1 MKKIFLSLILINSLF
16 IEAQEPCDGPAG
28 CPIYEHIKDE
38 GDHMLEQFMSVAV
51 VAILVLGV
59 GGAAVSASG
68 ESVEFNFDNNS
79 LKSGVQ
85 IMPLDSKLE
94 INTLTP
100 QISEFHT
107 EFYFNKTSINLL
119 EVKYKFN

>member
-51 VAILVLGV
+51 VGILVLGL

-68 ESVEFNFDNNS
+68 ESVELNFDNNP
-79 LKSGVQ
+79 LKSGMQ

-94 INTLTP
+94 INTLTT
-100 QISEFHT
+100 QISKFNT

-119 EVKYKFN
+119 KFKYKFN

>member
-51 VAILVLGV
+51 VALVVIGV

-68 ESVEFNFDNNS
+68 ESVEFNFDNNPF
-79 LKSGVQ
+79 KSGMQ

-100 QISEFHT
+100 QISRFDT

-119 EVKYKFN
+119 ELKYKFN

>member
-38 GDHMLEQFMSVAV
+38 EDHMLEQFMSVAV
-51 VAILVLGV
+51 VALVVIEV

-68 ESVEFNFDNNS
+68 ESVEFNFDNDPF
-79 LKSGVQ
+79 KTGMQ
-85 IMPLDSKLE
+85 IMPIDSKLE
-94 INTLTP
+94 INSLTP
-100 QISEFHT
+100 ETSKFDS

>member
-59 GGAAVSASG
+59 GGAAVSANG
-68 ESVEFNFDNNS
+68 ESVEFNFDNDPF
-79 LKSGVQ
+79 KTGMQ
-85 IMPLDSKLE
+85 IMPIDSKLE
-94 INTLTP
+94 INSLTP
-100 QISEFHT
+100 ETSKFDS

>member
-16 IEAQEPCDGPAG
+16 LEAQEPCDGPAG

-38 GDHMLEQFMSVAV
+38 GDHMLEQFMNVAV
-51 VAILVLGV
+51 VAILVIGV

-68 ESVEFNFDNNS
+68 ESVEFNFDNNP
-79 LKSGVQ
+79 LKGGMQ
-85 IMPLDSKLE
+85 IMPLDSKFE

-100 QISEFHT
+100 QISKFDT